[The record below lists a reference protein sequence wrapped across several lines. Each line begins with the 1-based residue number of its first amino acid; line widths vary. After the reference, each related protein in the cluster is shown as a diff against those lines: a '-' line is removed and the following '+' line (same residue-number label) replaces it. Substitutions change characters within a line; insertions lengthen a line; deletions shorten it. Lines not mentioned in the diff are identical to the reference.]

1 MFPCERVS
9 VSFTQTAPYRF
20 TNSVDLAITPEQ
32 LFEVLAD
39 AESWPHWASVITKV
53 TWTSPEPRGVGTTR
67 TVDMRGG
74 IVGDEEYLTWEP
86 FTRMA
91 FRFNECSTRAV
102 AAFAEDYRVEVIPGG
117 CRMTW
122 TLAQKP
128 AGPAK
133 LAMFVVRPLLN
144 LAFRRFLTNLRRYTD
159 KRFAATPQGWRGL
172 SRLASGQH
180 QERIGGETC
189 GRVKSGGHGEV
200 PERGHQ
206 GLRDHVRAGRR

>member
-1 MFPCERVS
+1 MAEMFPCERIDVD
-9 VSFTQTAPYRF
+9 FTETAPYRF
-20 TNSVDLAITPEQ
+20 TNSVDLAITPQQ

-39 AESWPHWASVITKV
+39 AGSWPHWASVITNV

-74 IVGDEEYLTWEP
+74 IVGDEEYLVWEP

-91 FRFNECSTRAV
+91 FRFNNCSTKAV

-128 AGPAK
+128 VGVAK
-133 LAMFVVRPLLN
+133 IAMFLVRPLLK
-144 LAFRRFLTNLRRYTD
+144 LAFRRFLSNLRRYSD
-159 KRFAATPQGWRGL
+159 ERFATG
-172 SRLASGQH
+172 
-180 QERIGGETC
+180 
-189 GRVKSGGHGEV
+189 
-200 PERGHQ
+200 
-206 GLRDHVRAGRR
+206 